1 MKRSTRCLT
10 ALAMVAAV
18 AVAAPPAAS
27 AHGGHGGYPGVAPAV
42 DKKGL
47 RAVKRATAK
56 YRDPAAAVAAGYVA
70 TDACASDPKLGGM
83 GYHYA
88 NPAYLADGVID
99 PLRPEVLV
107 YVPSGHGRKL
117 GAVEY
122 FQRDADQDVKTAND
136 RPSVLGLPF
145 DGPMPGHEPGMPVHY
160 DKHLWLW
167 KHNPA
172 GKFTPFNPAVRC
184 P

>member
-1 MKRSTRCLT
+1 MKRITTCLT
-10 ALAMVAAV
+10 ALALAAAAV
-18 AVAAPPAAS
+18 VAIPAAAS
-27 AHGGHGGYPGVAPAV
+27 AHGGGGTV

-56 YRDPAAAVAAGYVA
+56 YRDPAAAVAAGYVP
-70 TDACASDPKLGGM
+70 TDLCASDPKLGGM
-83 GYHYA
+83 GYHYV
-88 NPAYLADGVID
+88 NPAHMGDGVID
-99 PLRPEVLV
+99 PLRPEILV
-107 YVPSGHGRKL
+107 YVPTRHGRKL

-122 FQRDADQDVKTAND
+122 LKPDADQDLKTDGD

-145 DGPMPGHEPGMPVHY
+145 EGPMPGHEPGMPIHY

-172 GKFTPFNPAVRC
+172 GRFEPFNPAVRC

>member
-1 MKRSTRCLT
+1 MKRTMA
-10 ALAMVAAV
+10 ALAVVATAV
-18 AVAAPPAAS
+18 LAAGWPAS
-27 AHGGHGGYPGVAPAV
+27 AHGGEQV

-47 RAVKRATAK
+47 RAVKLATAK
-56 YRDPAAAVAAGYVA
+56 YRNPAVAVA
-70 TDACASDPKLGGM
+70 DGFIPTDVCASDPKLGGM
-83 GYHYA
+83 GYHYV
-88 NPAYLADGVID
+88 NPANMMDGVID
-99 PLRPEVLV
+99 PVRPEVLV
-107 YVPSGHGRKL
+107 YVPTRHGRNL

-122 FQRDADQDVKTAND
+122 LQPDADQDVTTDGD

-172 GKFTPFNPAVRC
+172 GMFTPFNPRIRC